1 MGVKVQQRTDKP
13 GWWVIIHHKGQ
24 RKKKY
29 FGTNKQLAKEFANKL
44 DAKLKLGSVGIT
56 TKAGVKVED
65 YADTWLQRIH
75 CTRKHTTHDD
85 YSKILRR
92 DILPSLRGLDL
103 EDVTREKV
111 KVLAFTGL
119 NKGQSPKTVQNVLR
133 CLSSLLSHAIEDGL
147 LTINYA
153 LKPGKF
159 LPKVSKRRSINPLN
173 REEVALLLNTATI
186 FHRRHYPL
194 FLCAVRTGL
203 RQGELLALQW
213 GDLDYHGRFIDVQR
227 NYTRKHISTPKSGD
241 SRRVD
246 MSREL
251 MQALKDLYAERR
263 LETAANGWKQVP
275 EWVFCSETGGLLD
288 PDHLR
293 KQVFYKLL
301 VRSGLRRV
309 RFHDL
314 RHTFA
319 SLLLQQGESPVYVK
333 EQMGHSSIQVTVDLY
348 GHLIPGS
355 NKQAVDRLDS
365 TIPTAGDTG
374 HTEVDNAPQAHPISA
389 CDETGTTEVV
399 DISGASRLGGARFC
413 GFKAL
418 RYFHDRTC
426 GRRLRTRSHQ
436 QLPKA
441 NRSRNSRVRR
451 DRAQV
456 GHGGG
461 TAMAAPQKLC

>member
-1 MGVKVQQRTDKP
+1 MGVKLGERKDKP
-13 GWWVIIHHKGQ
+13 GWWVFINHKGQ

-56 TKAGVKVED
+56 TKAGVKFHD
-65 YADTWLQRIH
+65 YANTWLQRIH
-75 CTRKHTTHDD
+75 CTCKRTTHED
-85 YSKILRR
+85 YSKMLRR
-92 DILPSLRGLDL
+92 DLLPVLHGLDL

-111 KVLAFTGL
+111 KGLAFAGL
-119 NKGQSPKTVQNVLR
+119 NKGQSPKTVQNIIR
-133 CLSSLLSHAIEDGL
+133 CLSCLLSHAVEDGL
-147 LTINYA
+147 LTVNVA

-159 LPKVSKRRSINPLN
+159 LPKVNKRRGINPLT
-173 REEVALLLNTATI
+173 REEVVTLLNATTT
-186 FHRRHYPL
+186 RYYPL

-213 GDLDYHGRFIDVQR
+213 SDIDYNGRFIDVQR
-227 NYTRKHISTPKSGD
+227 NYTRGRISTPKSGD

-251 MQALKDLYAERR
+251 MQALKDLYTERQ
-263 LETAANGWKQVP
+263 LEAVANGWASVP
-275 EWVFCSETGGLLD
+275 EWVFCNEMGGLLH

-301 VRSGLRRV
+301 RRSGLRRI

-355 NKQAVDRLDS
+355 NKQAVDRLDNPI
-365 TIPTAGDTG
+365 TLNNVGG
-374 HTEVDNAPQAHPISA
+374 CNEVETVPQTHPAVIRGEGECA
-389 CDETGTTEVV
+389 DVV
-399 DISGASRLGGARFC
+399 E
-413 GFKAL
+413 
-418 RYFHDRTC
+418 RY
-426 GRRLRTRSHQ
+426 SSP
-436 QLPKA
+436 LP
-441 NRSRNSRVRR
+441 N
-451 DRAQV
+451 
-456 GHGGG
+456 
-461 TAMAAPQKLC
+461 